1 MPRFLT
7 MKTCIRYCRIGSTE
21 FFPGTQYP
29 VEFNPIDRK
38 LRIYTVWGAEIVTP
52 EFINS
57 NFI

>member
-1 MPRFLT
+1 